1 MNDYRKPEK
10 RRPLIS
16 GIVFLGLGLWMLW
29 MDAEWLPPPDQS
41 WPVIL
46 VIIGLAIMVSAFFR
60 KSKNAAPPDQPPTI

>member
-1 MNDYRKPEK
+1 MSDYRKPEK

-16 GIVFLGLGLWMLW
+16 GIVFLGLGLWWLW
-29 MDAEWLPPPDQS
+29 IDAAWLPPPDKS

-60 KSKNAAPPDQPPTI
+60 KPKDAAQPDQPPIN

>member
-1 MNDYRKPEK
+1 MSDYRKPEK

-29 MDAEWLPPPDQS
+29 MDADWMPPIHQS

-60 KSKNAAPPDQPPTI
+60 KPKNAVPPDQSPLT

>member
-29 MDAEWLPPPDQS
+29 MEADWMPPIGQS
-41 WPVIL
+41 WPVLL
-46 VIIGLAIMVSAFFR
+46 VIIGLAIMISAFYR
-60 KSKNAAPPDQPPTI
+60 KPKSAVPPDQPPFN